1 MPEHNLSDAE
11 VDQIM
16 ERNRRSIRRLTII
29 LAVIDNPALIILICM
44 VLAALLYGFSH

>member
-29 LAVIDNPALIILICM
+29 LAVIDNPALIM
-44 VLAALLYGFSH
+44 VSLRMERRFRSMI